1 VTRGHEGAGGGTP
14 PRAVGG
20 SLRIA
25 TAGIGVVGVT
35 FGMARYGYGLL
46 LPDIRRAYGLGPA
59 ALGLIG
65 TGSYVGYLLAT
76 AATGALAHRAG
87 PRATAVASGLLAA
100 AGMAIAGLAQA
111 PGLFAA
117 GILLAGTSAALSFAP
132 IADAAAPLPERARA
146 RVLAAANCGTG
157 YGVALAAPIAM
168 VCGAN
173 WRAAWL
179 AFAFVALLAA
189 AWAARAL
196 PRRAAAT
203 AAPPSRRGM
212 PASAAPLLTGAVLIG
227 LGSSA
232 YWTFAVAH
240 LHDAGLAPATTQAF
254 LAVVGIAGMLGTA
267 TGELIRKLGTT
278 KAFALLAST
287 EAAGIALLAVAP
299 ARPAAAFTSA
309 VLFGAAY
316 TAAVGVQSI
325 AATQLFADRPS
336 RGLSAAM
343 GANGLGLLIGP
354 AVAGGLAATFG
365 LGPVLLA
372 GAAVVLAA
380 IAPQAG
386 AARRGSAKCA
396 ARARASTPRPTAIQS
411 GSR

>member
-1 VTRGHEGAGGGTP
+1 VTRAP
-14 PRAVGG
+14 A
-20 SLRIA
+20 LRIA

-59 ALGLIG
+59 TLGLIG
-65 TGSYVGYLLAT
+65 TGSYVGYLFAT

-100 AGMAIAGLAQA
+100 AGMAVAGLAQA
-111 PGLFAA
+111 PGLFTA
-117 GILLAGTSAALSFAP
+117 GIVLAGASAALSFAP
-132 IADAAAPLPERARA
+132 IADAAAPLPERARS

-157 YGVALAAPIAM
+157 YGVALAAPIAIAF
-168 VCGAN
+168 GAD

-179 AFAFVALLAA
+179 AFAAFALLAS

-203 AAPPSRRGM
+203 PAPRGRHNI
-212 PASAAPLLTGAVLIG
+212 PAQAMPLLAGGVLIG
-227 LGSSA
+227 VGSSA
-232 YWTFAVAH
+232 YWTFAVAY
-240 LHDAGLAPATTQAF
+240 LDDAGLSPTTTGAF
-254 LAVVGIAGMLGTA
+254 LAVVGIASVLGTV
-267 TGELIRKLGTT
+267 TGELIRKLGAP
-278 KAFALLAST
+278 KAFALLAAT
-287 EAAGIALLAVAP
+287 EAAGVALLAVAP

-316 TAAVGVQSI
+316 TAAVGVQAI
-325 AATQLFADRPS
+325 TATRLFAERPS
-336 RGLSAAM
+336 RGLSAVM

-354 AVAGGLAATFG
+354 AAAGALAATLG
-365 LGPVLLA
+365 LRAVLIL
-372 GAAVVLAA
+372 GAAVILVAA
-380 IAPQAG
+380 AVGRPQAG
-386 AARRGSAKCA
+386 AARPGRSARCA
-396 ARARASTPRPTAIQS
+396 ARANTSVPRPTAIQS